1 MADFSGR
8 VALITGAGS
17 PSGIGF
23 AAARILGRGGARV
36 AIASTTDRIN
46 ERVAELEREGIT
58 ASGHIGDLMADGA
71 PARLI
76 GEVLAATDGHL
87 DILVNNAGMVVVG
100 GPWESSNVLDMDLAE
115 WDQGM
120 ARNLGTAFLVTKAAL
135 PSLIASGHGRIVYV
149 SSVTGPVVSN
159 PASTVYGAAKAGILG
174 LMRGLA
180 IEVGRQGVT
189 VNAVLPGWIA
199 TGSQLQEEVIGGE
212 NTPAGR
218 SGTPAEVAEVI
229 FPRLGRGELRD
240 RPGDRRRRRQH
251 DPGVQGPRGG
261 VVLMVDG
268 GVEGVA
274 QPERVALVTGGASGI
289 GAATAERLG
298 RDGVQVV
305 LADIDATGLDRM
317 IARLGGPDRA
327 LGVATDVSSFAD
339 CERAVAAA
347 VDRFGRLDILV
358 NCAGIWVEGPTD
370 TMTEA
375 DWNRVIDVNL
385 KGTFAMCRFAIPALE
400 ATGGCIVNVSSD
412 AGLWGGKGAA
422 IYCASKGG
430 VTILSKSLAVELAE
444 RGIRVNAVC
453 PGDVDSPMIAYQ
465 AATFGGGDPDGYL
478 RGLLSAYPQKPPR
491 FIRPDE
497 GAELIAFLASERA
510 TPITGAAI
518 SIDFGLTAGY

>member
-229 FPRLGRGELRD
+229 
-240 RPGDRRRRRQH
+240 
-251 DPGVQGPRGG
+251 
-261 VVLMVDG
+261 
-268 GVEGVA
+268 
-274 QPERVALVTGGASGI
+274 
-289 GAATAERLG
+289 
-298 RDGVQVV
+298 
-305 LADIDATGLDRM
+305 
-317 IARLGGPDRA
+317 
-327 LGVATDVSSFAD
+327 
-339 CERAVAAA
+339 
-347 VDRFGRLDILV
+347 
-358 NCAGIWVEGPTD
+358 
-370 TMTEA
+370 
-375 DWNRVIDVNL
+375 
-385 KGTFAMCRFAIPALE
+385 
-400 ATGGCIVNVSSD
+400 
-412 AGLWGGKGAA
+412 
-422 IYCASKGG
+422 
-430 VTILSKSLAVELAE
+430 
-444 RGIRVNAVC
+444 
-453 PGDVDSPMIAYQ
+453 
-465 AATFGGGDPDGYL
+465 
-478 RGLLSAYPQKPPR
+478 
-491 FIRPDE
+491 
-497 GAELIAFLASERA
+497 AFLASDGA
-510 TPITGAAI
+510 SYVTGQGIVVDGGNTIQEYKGPAEAW
-518 SIDFGLTAGY
+518 Y